1 MVDTKV
7 TPFVPEAILSAERF
21 AEAFVAELVTR
32 GWRSIAPGDAE
43 TRRGLAA
50 VVDFLDMQIERLEE
64 DATDWDRVAPWVRT
78 VNNLRPSALGGVEKW
93 EHQLRAAQG
102 YLTKVSNPSYY
113 VVDFA
118 ISKATAE
125 SELRRLTQDQMRMI
139 QVAVNVFGSGME
151 LGESVA

>member
-1 MVDTKV
+1 MVDTEAG
-7 TPFVPEAILSAERF
+7 PFVPEAILPAERF

-50 VVDFLDMQIERLEE
+50 VVDFLDQQIERLEE
-64 DATDWDRVAPWVRT
+64 GTTDWDRVAPWVRT

-102 YLTKVSNPSYY
+102 YFTKVSNPSYS

-125 SELRRLTQDQMRMI
+125 SELSRLTREQMRMI
-139 QVAVNVFGSGME
+139 HVAVDVFDRGMGF
-151 LGESVA
+151 GESVA

>member
-1 MVDTKV
+1 MNAVR
-7 TPFVPEAILSAERF
+7 ACSAWARTVE
-21 AEAFVAELVTR
+21 VIPGGTR
-32 GWRSIAPGDAE
+32 CR
-43 TRRGLAA
+43 T
-50 VVDFLDMQIERLEE
+50 
-64 DATDWDRVAPWVRT
+64 ATVAPWVRT

-102 YLTKVSNPSYY
+102 YLTKVSNPSYS

-125 SELRRLTQDQMRMI
+125 SELRRLTQDQKRMI
-139 QVAVNVFGSGME
+139 HVAVDVFGSGME